1 MWRGLAPMVAL
12 IACAPV
18 TAGQAPVVGGP
29 RPIWTIVATGPA
41 DVPIRA
47 GIAEPYVILTFEKVA
62 FDRTVSGAGLESDP
76 QAPGAVIELPLP
88 DGTFERFRVKESP
101 TLAPELAKAFPEIK
115 TYAGQG
121 IDDPAAT
128 TRFGWTEA
136 GFHAIILTGTRG
148 NVFIDTWAVGTSDFY
163 LSYRP
168 ARLFAMSSE
177 FVFYLIDANSV

>member
-1 MWRGLAPMVAL
+1 MGRVTSFSVVAL
-12 IACAPV
+12 VA
-18 TAGQAPVVGGP
+18 VGGCAVSHAQVAQG
-29 RPIWTIVATGPA
+29 RESVAIWQTLTAGPA
-41 DVPIRA
+41 DVPMRA
-47 GIAEPYVILTFEKVA
+47 GIATPFAIVA
-62 FDRTVSGAGLESDP
+62 FDKAAFDTVMHSVGLDSDP
-76 QAPGAVIELPLP
+76 SASSVVIELPLP

-148 NVFIDTWAVGTSDFY
+148 NVFIDTWAPSTQGVY
-163 LSYRP
+163 ISYRP
-168 ARLFAMSSE
+168 ARL
-177 FVFYLIDANSV
+177 D